1 MPKKQNQTQATQ
13 AKPDFR
19 KNPPSTS
26 SKEGGVVQ
34 IIRPARVSIL
44 AVEVYLKDK
53 EPKVHIE
60 HFFDIDSLEN
70 AGYVIKEHLMLC
82 NIYYFFEDP
91 KVVVLKLIHEF

>member
-60 HFFDIDSLEN
+60 HF
-70 AGYVIKEHLMLC
+70 
-82 NIYYFFEDP
+82 
-91 KVVVLKLIHEF
+91 

>member
-1 MPKKQNQTQATQ
+1 
-13 AKPDFR
+13 
-19 KNPPSTS
+19 
-26 SKEGGVVQ
+26 
-34 IIRPARVSIL
+34 VSIIS
-44 AVEVYLKDK
+44 VEVCLEYK